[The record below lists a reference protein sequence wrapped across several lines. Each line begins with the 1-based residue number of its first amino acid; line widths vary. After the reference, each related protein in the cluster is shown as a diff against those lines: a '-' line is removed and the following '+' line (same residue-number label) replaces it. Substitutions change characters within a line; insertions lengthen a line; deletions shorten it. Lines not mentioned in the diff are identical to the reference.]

1 MSHFTHWKVS
11 QVSKTLKPYD
21 NVRVPHER
29 KKENK
34 KHEELPEGPASPRGQ
49 LLQKGEG
56 VHIPEDK
63 TEDTGGDQSTEEGPP
78 LSKTEARKD
87 AKDWKLPTPL
97 GPVYPP
103 LISSPSSKAVGRSW
117 QLSPPVAKNFQ
128 IHDQGPFRNL
138 LDMKTEK
145 RLAGWKERRSR
156 YGDINMN
163 KCYQLGQVFTPF
175 RALATMGW
183 REQGIEDNNLIGHKR
198 LTLAYLKEMRRL
210 VFPQHL
216 PMSLHMRKMGIS
228 CTDERTLRDLP
239 LSSTELGLGADDN
252 THEKEKPASHLLKAY
267 KPTKQGCGRTE
278 QHAEV
283 DESPPG
289 PTVHLDTVENT
300 ALMLNL

>member
-1 MSHFTHWKVS
+1 MSNFTHWKVS
-11 QVSKTLKPYD
+11 QVSKTLKPCD

-34 KHEELPEGPASPRGQ
+34 KHEELPGGPAPPHGQ

-56 VHIPEDK
+56 DHIPEDR
-63 TEDTGGDQSTEEGPP
+63 TEDAGGDQPTEEGPP
-78 LSKTEARKD
+78 VSKTEARKD
-87 AKDWKLPTPL
+87 AKDWKLPTPP

-117 QLSPPVAKNFQ
+117 QLSPPVAKDFQ
-128 IHDQGPFRNL
+128 IHDINGKISLRRIEKGGGKRSLGSSPQVPVAPPHLSPQQGPFRNL

-156 YGDINMN
+156 YGDINVH

-175 RALATMGW
+175 RALATM
-183 REQGIEDNNLIGHKR
+183 
-198 LTLAYLKEMRRL
+198 EMRRL

-239 LSSTELGLGADDN
+239 LSSTELGLGAD
-252 THEKEKPASHLLKAY
+252 EKEKPASHVRTPLFPPIVKA
-267 KPTKQGCGRTE
+267 TKFNN
-278 QHAEV
+278 V
-283 DESPPG
+283 KK
-289 PTVHLDTVENT
+289 
-300 ALMLNL
+300 

>member
-34 KHEELPEGPASPRGQ
+34 KHEELPEGPAPPCGQ

-78 LSKTEARKD
+78 LSKTEARKE

-128 IHDQGPFRNL
+128 IHDGPFRNL

-175 RALATMGW
+175 RALATM
-183 REQGIEDNNLIGHKR
+183 
-198 LTLAYLKEMRRL
+198 EMRRL

-239 LSSTELGLGADDN
+239 LSSTELGLGTDDN
-252 THEKEKPASHLLKAY
+252 THEKEKPASHVRTPLFPPIVKA
-267 KPTKQGCGRTE
+267 TKF
-278 QHAEV
+278 
-283 DESPPG
+283 
-289 PTVHLDTVENT
+289 NN
-300 ALMLNL
+300 MKK